1 MVQEPRL
8 LERDAELDVL
18 AGRLDALAASGQGGA
33 VLVEGV
39 PGIGKSS
46 LLRALVGAA
55 SQCRG
60 VRVLTAR
67 GTELELEL
75 AFGAVRQLF
84 APVVTLTEAERER
97 LLSGPASLAAAVLGL
112 RGMPHDDLADPLYAL
127 SWLAM
132 NLAETTPVVMAID
145 DMHWLDAESG
155 RFVAYLAQR
164 VEGVPVLLVGSARPR
179 ERGATE
185 SPVDTFREIA
195 SIVSPQPLS
204 ESATAAALGNAV
216 SPADA
221 ARVTGGNPFLLVE
234 LSRALERSPGAPL
247 DELETR
253 AVAQFVLRRV
263 NRISADAV
271 ALANAVAL
279 FPAGSELADAARVAD
294 LRTTAAASAADA
306 LIDAQVLGAA
316 GSRVEFLHPLMR
328 SAVYDELGAFARRR
342 GHAVAAE
349 ALKARGAPA
358 EEVAAHLL
366 AGEPAGEP
374 DNLRILR
381 AAADQAVAAVAPRAA
396 VRYLER
402 AIAEGAAEPVERRE
416 LLLELGRWQRI
427 TGHEAAQTMLARALE
442 ESVGTR
448 EHVPAAIELAATAYS
463 QADNALVQKTVEA
476 VRGVEMTADE
486 RLILDMLHAEALWG
500 EMQFEASLRMIERVP
515 RDLPGD
521 TPAQRMALG
530 MAGAAHFLGGVST
543 DEVMDMLRRSVGED
557 GTAPGPV
564 AGLDLGD
571 PLQWMIQAGELDEA
585 QALAEERMQHARA
598 TGDEAL
604 FAATQNA
611 MGWVLALRGDLR
623 ESEAAYRAGLSNPAV
638 SPFMRTHIVLNLIG
652 TLIELGELDA
662 AEAELDALAEA
673 GFAHAEYIIALRRAQ
688 IARWRGDFAAALPAL
703 EADWKQNRIG
713 GMEPS
718 PRLVMLA
725 PDYVDCLAA
734 LGRGDEAGAISR
746 ALVDRSDQL
755 GLRFGSGVHRS
766 ALARVM
772 GDVADH
778 ERAVAVLADSAYRW
792 HEARARLEYGAAL
805 RRAGQRVEAREQLRL
820 ALDYFERS
828 GVKHLAAR
836 AREELRV
843 SGARLR
849 DVSLLSG
856 ADALTP
862 AEGRIARLAA
872 DGMSNKEIAQHLFVT
887 VGTVQTTLVHVYR
900 KLGIRGRKEIAIA
913 IGA

>member
-1 MVQEPRL
+1 MVQEPFL
-8 LERDAELDVL
+8 LERDAELNAL
-18 AGRLDALAASGQGGA
+18 IGRLDALAVSGRSQA

-39 PGIGKSS
+39 PGIGKTS
-46 LLRALVGAA
+46 LLRALVATA
-55 SQCRG
+55 RQRG
-60 VRVLTAR
+60 GMRVLTAR
-67 GTELELEL
+67 GAELEIEL

-84 APVVTLTEAERER
+84 APVVTLTEAERVR
-97 LLSGPASLAAAVLGL
+97 ALSGPASLAAAVLGL
-112 RGMPHDDLADPLYAL
+112 REMQHDDLADPLYAL
-127 SWLAM
+127 SWLAT
-132 NLAETTPVVMAID
+132 NLAETAPVVMAID
-145 DMHWLDAESG
+145 DMHWLDAESS

-164 VEGVPVLLVGSARPR
+164 IEGVPVLLVGSARLR
-179 ERGATE
+179 DRGAAT
-185 SPVDTFREIA
+185 SPLDAFREIA

-204 ESATAAALGNAV
+204 EAATAAVLGDAA

-221 ARVTGGNPFLLVE
+221 HRVTGGNPFLLAE
-234 LSRALERSPGAPL
+234 LSRALERAPGAPL
-247 DELETR
+247 DELATR
-253 AVAQFVLRRV
+253 SAAQFVLRRV

-279 FPAGSELADAARVAD
+279 FPAGSELADAARVAR
-294 LRTTAAASAADA
+294 LRPMAAASAADA
-306 LIDAQVLGAA
+306 LIDAQVLVAA
-316 GSRVEFLHPLMR
+316 GTQVDFLHPLMR
-328 SAVYDELGAFARRR
+328 SAVYDELGTFARRS

-402 AIAEGAAEPVERRE
+402 AVAEGAAELVERRE

-427 TGHEAAQTMLARALE
+427 TGHEAAQATLARALE
-442 ESVGTR
+442 ESVGTP
-448 EHVPAAIELAATAYS
+448 EHVRAAIELAATAYS

-476 VRGVEMTADE
+476 VRRVETTADE

-530 MAGAAHFLGGVST
+530 MAGAAHFLRGVST
-543 DEVMDMLRRSVGED
+543 HEVMDMLRRSVGED

-623 ESEAAYRAGLSNPAV
+623 ESEAAFRVGLSHPAV
-638 SPFMRTHIVLNLIG
+638 SRFMRTHMVVNMTE

-662 AEAELDALAEA
+662 ADAELDALAEA
-673 GFAHAEYIIALRRAQ
+673 GFAHAGHVIALRRAQ
-688 IARWRGDFAAALPAL
+688 IACWRGDFAAGLPTF
-703 EADWKQNRIG
+703 EADWEQNGLG
-713 GMEPS
+713 GIEPN
-718 PRLVMLA
+718 PQLVVLA
-725 PDYVDCLAA
+725 PYYVDCLVGVGRRNEA
-734 LGRGDEAGAISR
+734 LAVARGLA
-746 ALVDRSDQL
+746 DRSDQL

-766 ALARVM
+766 ALARVT
-772 GDVADH
+772 GDPADH
-778 ERAVAVLADSAYRW
+778 VRAVAMLAESSYRW
-792 HEARARLEYGAAL
+792 HEARARFEYGAAL
-805 RRAGQRVEAREQLRL
+805 RRTGQRVEAREQLRL

-836 AREELRV
+836 TREELSV

-849 DVSLLSG
+849 DVSVLSG

-872 DGMSNKEIAQHLFVT
+872 DGLSNKEIAQHLFVT

-900 KLGIRGRKEIAIA
+900 KLGIRGRKEIAAA